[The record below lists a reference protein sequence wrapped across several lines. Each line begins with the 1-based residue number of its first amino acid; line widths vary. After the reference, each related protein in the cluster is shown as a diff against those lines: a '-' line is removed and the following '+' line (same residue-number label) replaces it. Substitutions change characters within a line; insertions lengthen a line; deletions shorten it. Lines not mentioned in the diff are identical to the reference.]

1 MRRQGVM
8 VEGISDL
15 AGLARNQPM
24 MAAALAIFMFS
35 MAGIPP
41 LAGFFGK
48 LYVFMAAVNE
58 GLYVLAIIGVLT
70 SVIGA
75 FYYLRIIKIMYF
87 DEPAEAFDRSAGR
100 EVGTI
105 MAVSGLF
112 TLLFFVFP
120 TPIVGAASKAA
131 AVLFSA
137 AG

>member
-1 MRRQGVM
+1 
-8 VEGISDL
+8 
-15 AGLARNQPM
+15 
-24 MAAALAIFMFS
+24 

-58 GLYVLAIIGVLT
+58 GLYILAIIGVLT

-87 DEPAEAFDRSAGR
+87 DEPADAFDRSAGR
-100 EVGTI
+100 EIGVIMTI
-105 MAVSGLF
+105 AGLF
-112 TLLFFVFP
+112 TLLFFIFP
-120 TPIVGAASKAA
+120 SPIVDGAGQAA
-131 AVLFSA
+131 AVLFA

>member
-1 MRRQGVM
+1 M

-15 AGLARNQPM
+15 AGLARNQPI
-24 MAAALAIFMFS
+24 MAAAMAIFMFS

-58 GLYVLAIIGVLT
+58 GLYLLAIIGVLT
-70 SVIGA
+70 SVVGA

-87 DEPAEAFDRSAGR
+87 EEPVEAFDKTAGR
-100 EVGTI
+100 EVGAI
-105 MAVSGLF
+105 MLASGIF

-120 TPIVGAASKAA
+120 APIVGAASKAA
-131 AVLFSA
+131 AVLFA